1 MITWRAALLILT
13 GLLVASRSFA
23 DVIPQTT
30 YGPCGGKK
38 PGDDCTTDR
47 GAPGVCNDV
56 YWPDG
61 GPTGKVDERYPPR
74 GAVLL
79 CNTKPPRFGEIP
91 VEPLI
96 FGFGVS
102 AIMVGTGLFI
112 VLRRRKRLGS

>member
-1 MITWRAALLILT
+1 MKAQYAAGLILT
-13 GLLVASRSFA
+13 GFLVSSHSLA
-23 DVIPQTT
+23 DVIPQTM

-61 GPTGKVDERYPPR
+61 GPIGKVDERYPPR
-74 GAVLL
+74 GAELL
-79 CNTKPPRFGEIP
+79 CNTRQPRFSEVIAG
-91 VEPLI
+91 PLI

-102 AIMVGTGLFI
+102 AVMVGTGLFI